1 VLSTWTPVLT
11 FVATVIS
18 PTKIIFHI
26 GAQFY
31 LDLATMAAEIW
42 TINLTCDG
50 AELGQEYVQR
60 EMDKDEICF
69 FNLIDMIKEYGYTSM
84 DNLYYKSK
92 DGMVVI
98 EFDNNVMEMLEE
110 YESEKEVTLFVTRE
124 KIAFMVPTK
133 SRSASSKTE
142 GTKTI

>member
-1 VLSTWTPVLT
+1 
-11 FVATVIS
+11 
-18 PTKIIFHI
+18 
-26 GAQFY
+26 
-31 LDLATMAAEIW
+31 MAAEIW